1 MGGASSRH
9 DHSVT
14 LRHRPI
20 WSPYPSMDHIGVVGL
35 SYRHASVEDVARFAI
50 PKADIEARLPELH
63 AVLGAEVV
71 FLATCNR
78 VEVIF
83 ATGDASAAGDLRGAV
98 FRALRGRD
106 PELGEAAEAL
116 RAWTGEAAVEHV
128 FLLACGLDSAQAGEH
143 EITAQLRGAWDSAR
157 AAKVCGPTLNRLM
170 NEVLSMA
177 NRVHRLSAASRP
189 PSLADLAV
197 ERTLAHCGQHHAPVA
212 LVGVSPMTRRCGHL
226 LHAAGVPLVVVNR
239 SVEVA
244 EEWAQSLGARCL
256 ALSDF
261 RASPPAV
268 AAVVVAAG
276 GSGAILDEAALR
288 ALARAAT
295 TSPLIIDFGLPP
307 NVEPA
312 AAHAV
317 GLVRIGMK
325 ELIEATREQRLAQLL
340 RLAPVRAAIDERLAR
355 LRNELAT
362 RAIGR
367 RLADLRDSFEGI
379 ASAQMDQLLAQ
390 DLRDLDDNERQLLR
404 RFATTLARRL
414 AHLPL
419 AGIRAA
425 APHASSDTV
434 DAFFRAARLQRAPS
448 ACDADSGKR
457 NS

>member
-1 MGGASSRH
+1 
-9 DHSVT
+9 
-14 LRHRPI
+14 
-20 WSPYPSMDHIGVVGL
+20 
-35 SYRHASVEDVARFAI
+35 
-50 PKADIEARLPELH
+50 LPELR
-63 AVLGAEVV
+63 AALGSEVV

-128 FLLACGLDSAQAGEH
+128 FLLACGLNSAQAGEH
-143 EITAQLRGAWDSAR
+143 EITAQLRSAWDIAR

-170 NEVLSMA
+170 NEALSMA
-177 NRVHRLSAASRP
+177 SRVHRLSAASRP

-197 ERTLAHCGQHHAPVA
+197 ERVLAHCGKHRVPVA
-212 LVGVSPMTRRCGHL
+212 LVGVSPMTRRCGQF
-226 LHAAGVPLVVVNR
+226 LHEADLPLVIVNR
-239 SVEVA
+239 SAEVA
-244 EEWAQSLGARCL
+244 EEWAQSLGARCVSL
-256 ALSDF
+256 DEF
-261 RASPPAV
+261 RSSPPDV
-268 AAVVVAAG
+268 AAVIVAAG
-276 GSGAILDEAALR
+276 GPGAILDESALR
-288 ALARAAT
+288 ALMQAAA
-295 TSPLIIDFGLPP
+295 SAPLIVDFGLPP

-312 AAHAV
+312 AAQAV
-317 GLVRIGMK
+317 GLARIGMN

-340 RLAPVRAAIDERLAR
+340 RLAPVRAAIDERLAH

-367 RLADLRDSFEGI
+367 RLADLRDAFEGI
-379 ASAQMDQLLAQ
+379 AVAQMEELLAE
-390 DLRDLDDNERQLLR
+390 DLRDLDDDEQKLLR

-425 APHASSDTV
+425 AAHASADTV
-434 DAFFRAARLQRAPS
+434 DAFFRAARLQRAPHGH
-448 ACDADSGKR
+448 DVDSGKR
-457 NS
+457 SP